1 MFLSLTMKKVYLT
14 AFVLVSSLGQP
25 MPLFKKAQEDAA
37 KIIGMSLRTYVSYE
51 QDETKADQLKLERM
65 IEKLNEFASKETSGT

>member
-25 MPLFKKAQEDAA
+25 MPLFKKAQEDALVFSINSPSSVIA
-37 KIIGMSLRTYVSYE
+37 K
-51 QDETKADQLKLERM
+51 
-65 IEKLNEFASKETSGT
+65 